1 MQETYLL
8 ISEVAQL
15 LKVESHVLRYWE
27 DELGLK
33 IKRNEFGHRCYTQ
46 KDIQFLL
53 QVKEWKDKGYPLKA
67 IKSFLCGPSDNLIP
81 MPVYQSQN
89 YASDAS
95 ASQSTMTSQEAPV
108 SQGAITS
115 QSTAASQGT
124 MTVHT
129 ASASTQTTTPMQ
141 TSTPIQAA
149 IFPAPPAVHAP
160 ANRPTLSPDQKME
173 QFQSI
178 LNRIVSNAIRE
189 NNVALGQE
197 VGAHVSE
204 RVLKEMDYLMRTQE
218 EVLET
223 HFQNLDQAIRKQQI
237 GKPVKV
243 KPEKVK
249 PQPKAKKEKKHRFS
263 RKESAA
269 QKEAASLK
277 EIKAMQEAAASKE

>member
-46 KDIQFLL
+46 KDIQFLI

-81 MPVYQSQN
+81 MPVYQSSN

-95 ASQSTMTSQEAPV
+95 ASQGTMTSQEVPV
-108 SQGAITS
+108 SQGAMTS

-129 ASASTQTTTPMQ
+129 ASAPTQTAAPMQ

-160 ANRPTLSPDQKME
+160 ADRPTLSPDQKME

-223 HFQNLDQAIRKQQI
+223 HFQNLDQAIRKQQT

-263 RKESAA
+263 RKEAAA
-269 QKEAASLK
+269 QKEAVSLK
-277 EIKAMQEAAASKE
+277 EVKAMQEAAASKE

>member
-95 ASQSTMTSQEAPV
+95 ASQGAMTSQEVPA
-108 SQGAITS
+108 SQGAMTS
-115 QSTAASQGT
+115 QSAAASQGT

-129 ASASTQTTTPMQ
+129 ASAPTQTA
-141 TSTPIQAA
+141 TPIQAA
-149 IFPAPPAVHAP
+149 VFPAPSAAHAP

-223 HFQNLDQAIRKQQI
+223 HFQNLDQAIRKQQTS
-237 GKPVKV
+237 KPAKVKSEKV

-263 RKESAA
+263 RKEAAA
-269 QKEAASLK
+269 QKEATTLK
-277 EIKAMQEAAASKE
+277 EVKAMQEAAASKE

>member
-46 KDIQFLL
+46 KDIQFLI

-81 MPVYQSQN
+81 MPVYQSSN

-95 ASQSTMTSQEAPV
+95 DSQNTMTSQETPV
-108 SQGAITS
+108 SQDAMTS

-129 ASASTQTTTPMQ
+129 ASAPTQTAAPMQ
-141 TSTPIQAA
+141 TRTHIQAA
-149 IFPAPPAVHAP
+149 VFPAPPAVHAP
-160 ANRPTLSPDQKME
+160 ADRPTLSPDQKME

-223 HFQNLDQAIRKQQI
+223 HFQNLDQAIRKQQT

-263 RKESAA
+263 RKEAAA

-277 EIKAMQEAAASKE
+277 EVKAMQEAAASKE

>member
-27 DELGLK
+27 EELDLK

-81 MPVYQSQN
+81 MPVSQ
-89 YASDAS
+89 
-95 ASQSTMTSQEAPV
+95 T
-108 SQGAITS
+108 QGHAFG
-115 QSTAASQGT
+115 AAVVPSGR
-124 MTVHT
+124 
-129 ASASTQTTTPMQ
+129 
-141 TSTPIQAA
+141 
-149 IFPAPPAVHAP
+149 PA
-160 ANRPTLSPDQKME
+160 LSPEQKME

-189 NNVALGQE
+189 NNAALGRE
-197 VGAHVSE
+197 VGSHVSE

-223 HFQNLDQAIRKQQI
+223 HFQNLDQAIRKQQT
-237 GKPVKV
+237 GKAEKI

-249 PQPKAKKEKKHRFS
+249 AQPKAKKEKKHRFS
-263 RKESAA
+263 HKETAI
-269 QKEAASLK
+269 QKETATPK
-277 EIKAMQEAAASKE
+277 GIIPQKDGKAMQEAAASKE

>member
-81 MPVYQSQN
+81 MPVSQTQS
-89 YASDAS
+89 YASGAA
-95 ASQSTMTSQEAPV
+95 ASQSTTTSQEA
-108 SQGAITS
+108 
-115 QSTAASQGT
+115 AASQGT

-129 ASASTQTTTPMQ
+129 ASA
-141 TSTPIQAA
+141 
-149 IFPAPPAVHAP
+149 PAG
-160 ANRPTLSPDQKME
+160 RPTLSPDQKME

-223 HFQNLDQAIRKQQI
+223 HFQNLDQAIRKQQT
-237 GKPVKV
+237 GKPVKI

-249 PQPKAKKEKKHRFS
+249 PEKAKKEKKRKLS
-263 RKESAA
+263 RKEAAA
-269 QKEAASLK
+269 QKEAAALK
-277 EIKAMQEAAASKE
+277 EGKAMQEAAASKE

>member
-27 DELGLK
+27 EELGLK

-81 MPVYQSQN
+81 MPVSQAN
-89 YASDAS
+89 ASGLSAAAS
-95 ASQSTMTSQEAPV
+95 YGTSEPHPE
-108 SQGAITS
+108 
-115 QSTAASQGT
+115 TAASQT
-124 MTVHT
+124 AVFSTPSAAA
-129 ASASTQTTTPMQ
+129 ASA
-141 TSTPIQAA
+141 
-149 IFPAPPAVHAP
+149 
-160 ANRPTLSPDQKME
+160 RPVLSPDQKME

-178 LNRIVSNAIRE
+178 LNRIVSKAIRE
-189 NNVALGQE
+189 NNAALGQE

-223 HFQNLDQAIRKQQI
+223 HFQNLDQAIRKQQT
-237 GKPVKV
+237 GKPEKI

-249 PQPKAKKEKKHRFS
+249 AQAKVKKEKKRRLS
-263 RKESAA
+263 RKEAAA
-269 QKEAASLK
+269 QKESATLK
-277 EIKAMQEAAASKE
+277 EVKAMQEAAAAKE

>member
-27 DELGLK
+27 EELGLK

-81 MPVYQSQN
+81 MPVSQAH
-89 YASDAS
+89 ASGSPA
-95 ASQSTMTSQEAPV
+95 AAP
-108 SQGAITS
+108 
-115 QSTAASQGT
+115 ASQGMPGART
-124 MTVHT
+124 ETISSQT
-129 ASASTQTTTPMQ
+129 AVFSAPT
-141 TSTPIQAA
+141 A
-149 IFPAPPAVHAP
+149 AP
-160 ANRPTLSPDQKME
+160 AHSDRPVLSPDQKME

-223 HFQNLDQAIRKQQI
+223 HFQNLDQAIRKQQT
-237 GKPVKV
+237 GKQEKI

-249 PQPKAKKEKKHRFS
+249 AQAKVKKEKKRRLS
-263 RKESAA
+263 RKEAAA
-269 QKEAASLK
+269 QKESATLK
-277 EIKAMQEAAASKE
+277 EVKAMQEAAASKE

>member
-1 MQETYLL
+1 MQETYLF

-27 DELGLK
+27 EELELK

-67 IKSFLCGPSDNLIP
+67 IKSFLCGPADNLIP
-81 MPVYQSQN
+81 MP
-89 YASDAS
+89 
-95 ASQSTMTSQEAPV
+95 
-108 SQGAITS
+108 ITS
-115 QSTAASQGT
+115 SQTSGYP
-124 MTVHT
+124 V
-129 ASASTQTTTPMQ
+129 TTPMSHSA
-141 TSTPIQAA
+141 TSQAA
-149 IFPAPPAVHAP
+149 SVP

-173 QFQSI
+173 QFQAI

-218 EVLET
+218 EVLEA
-223 HFQNLDQAIRKQQI
+223 HFQNLDQAIRKQQPT
-237 GKPVKV
+237 KA
-243 KPEKVK
+243 EKGRH
-249 PQPKAKKEKKHRFS
+249 QPKAKKEKKKKLS
-263 RKESAA
+263 KKEAAA
-269 QKEAASLK
+269 QKETATQK
-277 EIKAMQEAAASKE
+277 EAKAMQEAAASKE

>member
-46 KDIQFLL
+46 KDIQFLI

-67 IKSFLCGPSDNLIP
+67 IKSFLFGPSDNLIP

-277 EIKAMQEAAASKE
+277 EVKAMQEAAASKE

>member
-46 KDIQFLL
+46 KDIQFLI

-67 IKSFLCGPSDNLIP
+67 IKSFLFGPSDNLIP

-108 SQGAITS
+108 SQGTITS

>member
-53 QVKEWKDKGYPLKA
+53 QVKEWKEKGYPLKA

-81 MPVYQSQN
+81 MPVSQQN
-89 YASDAS
+89 TQA
-95 ASQSTMTSQEAPV
+95 
-108 SQGAITS
+108 
-115 QSTAASQGT
+115 
-124 MTVHT
+124 TV
-129 ASASTQTTTPMQ
+129 
-141 TSTPIQAA
+141 
-149 IFPAPPAVHAP
+149 FPAPPTAHVP
-160 ANRPTLSPDQKME
+160 AERPTLSPDQKME
-173 QFQSI
+173 QFQAI

-237 GKPVKV
+237 TKPVKV

-249 PQPKAKKEKKHRFS
+249 PQPKAKKEKKHKFS
-263 RKESAA
+263 RKETAA
-269 QKEAASLK
+269 LKEAATLK
-277 EIKAMQEAAASKE
+277 EVKAMQEAAASKE

>member
-53 QVKEWKDKGYPLKA
+53 QVKEWKAKGYPLKA

-81 MPVYQSQN
+81 MPVSQSQN
-89 YASDAS
+89 YASGTS
-95 ASQSTMTSQEAPV
+95 ASQSGVMTSQEA
-108 SQGAITS
+108 S
-115 QSTAASQGT
+115 ASQGT

-129 ASASTQTTTPMQ
+129 ASAPTQTA
-141 TSTPIQAA
+141 TPIQAA
-149 IFPAPPAVHAP
+149 VLPAPSAAHAP

-173 QFQSI
+173 QFQAI

-197 VGAHVSE
+197 VSAHVSE

-223 HFQNLDQAIRKQQI
+223 HFQNLDQAIRKQQTS
-237 GKPVKV
+237 KPVKV
-243 KPEKVK
+243 KSEKMKPEKVK
-249 PQPKAKKEKKHRFS
+249 PQPNAKKEKKHRFS
-263 RKESAA
+263 RKEAAA

-277 EIKAMQEAAASKE
+277 EVKAMQEAAASKE